1 MYVCVNDIGLRVQNF
16 SAGRQVTAQVEKYQG
31 TKILKLFIGYV
42 ITTYFRQREGTVY
55 PTGNLNY
62 THKFPQ

>member
-31 TKILKLFIGYV
+31 TKILKLFV
-42 ITTYFRQREGTVY
+42 VRKVLVT
-55 PTGNLNY
+55 
-62 THKFPQ
+62 